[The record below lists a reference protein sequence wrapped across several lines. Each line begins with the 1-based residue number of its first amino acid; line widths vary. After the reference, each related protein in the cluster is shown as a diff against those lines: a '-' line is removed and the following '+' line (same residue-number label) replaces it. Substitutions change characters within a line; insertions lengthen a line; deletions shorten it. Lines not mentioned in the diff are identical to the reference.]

1 MENDTLYTC
10 ARKWFDEL
18 CRIPRGSGNTEA
30 VSGWLSRVG
39 REMGL
44 FVIRDPAGNV
54 YMRAAETPE
63 KNPLL
68 LQAHMDMVC
77 EKDSGVKHDF
87 SRDPIYTI
95 EEDGFLKARGTTL
108 GADDGVG
115 VAFALAALENRAE
128 LKPIEALFTVDE
140 EIGLIGASKFDMSVT
155 KAKRM
160 INLDGGPENVA
171 VVGAAGGERETL
183 TLEYDPMPAAGTPV
197 FIELDGLS
205 GGHSGGAID
214 SGKKNALRE
223 LGRVLCDIYS
233 ENPFSLIAI
242 GGGMKANAIPR
253 SARAV
258 VSCFDADAVMSR
270 VAELEAVIK
279 GEFGHDDPDAS
290 TFTLTSGKFK
300 SAMRSDYGISGEL
313 MMMSPRDTGR
323 IISMLILAPN
333 GVIRKDNGAVI
344 TSTNM
349 GICQQSV
356 RDGSVSFTFNSRSSV
371 DSELDAVGMTLERLA
386 HMLTMDIERTARY
399 PGWRRDWDSKLQRQ
413 YADAYQ
419 KTFGGEISFV
429 EIHGGLE
436 GGILKTKSPELDV
449 IATGPA
455 THDVHTPREKLD
467 LASYERFCAVMTA
480 LLKK

>member
-18 CRIPRGSGNTEA
+18 CRIPRGSGNTEG
-30 VSGWLSRVG
+30 VSGWLSKAG

-44 FVIRDPAGNV
+44 FVLRDAAGNV
-54 YMRAAETPE
+54 YMRSAEAPE

-87 SRDPIYTI
+87 ARDPIYTV
-95 EEDGFLKARGTTL
+95 EEDGLLKARGTTL

-140 EIGLIGASKFDMSVT
+140 EIGLLGAAQFDMGIT
-155 KAKRM
+155 GAKRM
-160 INLDGGPENVA
+160 INLDGGPENTA
-171 VVGAAGGERETL
+171 VVGAAGGEREIL

-197 FIELDGLS
+197 FIDLDGLS

-242 GGGMKANAIPR
+242 SGGMKANAIPR
-253 SARAV
+253 SAKAV
-258 VSCFDADAVMSR
+258 VACFDADAVMAR
-270 VAELEAVIK
+270 VAELETIIK
-279 GEFGHDDPDAS
+279 GEFGREDPDAG
-290 TFTLTSGKFK
+290 TFTLKTGKFK
-300 SAMRSDYGISGEL
+300 SAMRSDYGLSGEL

-323 IISMLILAPN
+323 IISMLTLAPF
-333 GVIRKDNGAVI
+333 GVIRKDGGSVI

-349 GICQQSV
+349 GICQQQA
-356 RDGSVSFTFNSRSSV
+356 RDGTVSFTFNSRSSV
-371 DSELDAVGMTLERLA
+371 ESELDAVGLTLERLA

-399 PGWRRDWDSKLQRQ
+399 PAWTRVWESKLQNQ
-413 YADAYQ
+413 YADAYA
-419 KTFGGEISFV
+419 KTFGGEINFV
-429 EIHGGLE
+429 ETHGGLE
-436 GGILKTKSPELDV
+436 GGILKANCPGLDV

-455 THDVHTPREKLD
+455 THDVHTPRESLD
-467 LASYERFCAVMTA
+467 LASYERFCAV
-480 LLKK
+480 